1 VIELTSHEINTCKN
15 ITTAITESMH
25 EVGYLN
31 KKEIKEYIDFI
42 FKTEKSKYKN
52 LNEMKV
58 HIFRKIYENEK
69 YAN

>member
-1 VIELTSHEINTCKN
+1 
-15 ITTAITESMH
+15 MH